1 MDELNNDKIVFIN
14 HFVSERFFSFSG
26 QNVGQNP
33 SSLEVVLHI
42 LLRDPIGGQNV
53 AQKILF
59 QVVSYQYSG
68 HFVVF
73 YLFFKGEAGA
83 FVGCGGNEAVDDVF
97 SLVVGH
103 IFLEVVLVG
112 VVLLDC
118 EVLSLILLVQF

>member
-42 LLRDPIGGQNV
+42 LLRDPIGGQDV

-59 QVVSYQYSG
+59 
-68 HFVVF
+68 
-73 YLFFKGEAGA
+73 
-83 FVGCGGNEAVDDVF
+83 
-97 SLVVGH
+97 
-103 IFLEVVLVG
+103 
-112 VVLLDC
+112 
-118 EVLSLILLVQF
+118 